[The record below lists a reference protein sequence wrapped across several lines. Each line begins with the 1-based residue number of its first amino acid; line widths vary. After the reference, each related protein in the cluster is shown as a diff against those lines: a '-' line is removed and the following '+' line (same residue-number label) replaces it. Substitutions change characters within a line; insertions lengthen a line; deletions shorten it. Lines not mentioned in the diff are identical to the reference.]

1 LSVFRRALVSGLA
14 AVALL
19 TACGDDPAEPK
30 VLPSQSTS
38 GSASAS
44 PSVSPTPATPAAA
57 AEAAARRYYAELTKA
72 YATGDVSVLR
82 SLHAVSCP
90 CKKLTDGI
98 EAAWKE
104 GSLEGGVYRVTG
116 VRVAEAN
123 EKAAIVEVDM
133 SVSEI
138 VEKDRA
144 GKVKQRFPGDP
155 EDRTLLDVVLVGNRW
170 LVARITLLGG

>member
-1 LSVFRRALVSGLA
+1 MSVFRRALVCCLG

-19 TACGDDPAEPK
+19 TACGGDPAEPR
-30 VLPSQSTS
+30 VLPSETTS
-38 GSASAS
+38 SSAS
-44 PSVSPTPATPAAA
+44 PTPSATPPSPAAA

-98 EAAWKE
+98 ETAWKQ
-104 GSLEGGVYRVTG
+104 GSLEGGVYQVTG

-138 VEKDRA
+138 VEKDRS
-144 GKVKQRFPGDP
+144 GNVKRRFPGDP
-155 EDRTLLDVVLVGNRW
+155 EDRTLLDVVLVGTRW
-170 LVARITLLGG
+170 VVAHITLLGG